1 MGMSKASLW
10 DERSNKFTQ
19 TTRSVQRII
28 SKMSGERHAHYLDFT
43 VNIPRSKFDDGASI
57 IILRPAVVIVDDVRI
72 VQYTGTLKMYHDHWH
87 SKERP
92 TMRAQICNTLDP
104 RKRVHRTALD
114 IQIQETEEKKVVLED
129 LTETQIKIEVEST
142 EEEYSSEDSDRNMN
156 EDYMVRDSGA
166 DVQHLQMPV
175 LEDIRIGPSSPIYS
189 DNESHESSRESK
201 QSHQA

>member
-1 MGMSKASLW
+1 
-10 DERSNKFTQ
+10 
-19 TTRSVQRII
+19 
-28 SKMSGERHAHYLDFT
+28 MSGERHAHYLDFT
-43 VNIPRSKFDDGASI
+43 LNIPRSRFDDGAPI
-57 IILRPAVVIVDDVRI
+57 IVLRPEVVMVDDMKV
-72 VQYTGTLKMYHDHWH
+72 VQYTGTLQMYHDHWH

-92 TMRAQICNTLDP
+92 KMKAQICSTLDP
-104 RKRVHRTALD
+104 RKRVHRTAID
-114 IQIQETEEKKVVLED
+114 IQIQETEEKKVAIED
-129 LTETQIKIEVEST
+129 LTKAQVKTEVEST

-189 DNESHESSRESK
+189 DNESHESCGESK